1 MAQPANAEI
10 EKAFYIAQE
19 CKRYADQPAGDKIR
33 AICREIKIKHNI
45 ANMEIQERPNGTL
58 YFLIRGRANEVEI
71 AIALLQRRLTKERR
85 QASADLPEGVS
96 ALTVENL
103 RRHDK
108 ELAERRQFGCA
119 PCDSTWWKRVFQH
132 KPVSRCNKCQVKY
145 DPIPKDMEYG
155 IGKFTCQHCGNT
167 FTGWAQYNKPADCH
181 NCNNVQVFPTEGS
194 IGPRQSG
201 PRMRTRNVHSCG
213 MCDYGRVHPCPGY
226 KKVLVASTPHIS
238 TGSTVSTF
246 LTQASDLEAEYRDA
260 T

>member
-19 CKRYADQPAGDKIR
+19 CKRYADQPAGNKIR

-45 ANMEIQERPNGTL
+45 ANMEIQ
-58 YFLIRGRANEVEI
+58 
-71 AIALLQRRLTKERR
+71 ERR

-145 DPIPKDMEYG
+145 DPIPKDLEYG